1 MLRYTVIL
9 VCRVCARIPAEG
21 ADGGGGGLGAKGPRN
36 RKAMQNAG
44 KNKNK

>member
-21 ADGGGGGLGAKGPRN
+21 ADGGGGKGTKEQESDAECRQ
-36 RKAMQNAG
+36 K
-44 KNKNK
+44 

>member
-21 ADGGGGGLGAKGPRN
+21 ADGGVAKGPRN
-36 RKAMQNAG
+36 RKAMQSVG